1 MVARVKDVEL
11 LSARRKGSNDP
22 DVVVEK
28 WRAIFPNIDYESASL
43 WTRMRLATRVLV
55 DATTSAIAP
64 YDLTLPDFDVLAALY
79 REPEPRA
86 LTIAALAEA
95 TSRTHGS
102 VSVHSKSLGERGLVK
117 RVGTSLD
124 ARMSL
129 LQLTRKGIALVE
141 SVVPLIVSAQAEIT
155 VTLTRDERRALAG
168 LLRKI
173 TQQKQ
178 NRRVNARKR
187 LFGASASPS

>member
-28 WRAIFPNIDYESASL
+28 WRAIFPNIDYDTASL

-55 DATTSAIAP
+55 DATASAIAP
-64 YDLTLPDFDVLAALY
+64 YDLTLPDFDVL
-79 REPEPRA
+79 
-86 LTIAALAEA
+86 AALAEA

-141 SVVPLIVSAQAEIT
+141 SVIPLIVSAQAEMT

-187 LFGASASPS
+187 LFGASAPT

>member
-1 MVARVKDVEL
+1 VKDVEL

-55 DATTSAIAP
+55 DATSSAIAP
-64 YDLTLPDFDVLAALY
+64 FDLTLPDFDVLAALY

-141 SVVPLIVSAQAEIT
+141 SVFPLIVAAQAEIT
-155 VTLTRDERRALAG
+155 VTLTRDERRALTG
-168 LLRKI
+168 LLRRI

-178 NRRVNARKR
+178 NRRVSARKR
-187 LFGASASPS
+187 LFGAGAPS